1 LLFLSVFSSS
11 FKSQIKCKV
20 TERLV
25 CDRCSHNPPPLKNP
39 PDPIGINIGGELN
52 GRRPE
57 DVPTFPRMMKNR
69 DALNSPDGATLTV
82 GVLDDT
88 KCNAADLN
96 AWGKFFL
103 PTTVQMQVVGYV
115 EGSPYPCDQLVL
127 MTCEDKKF
135 YGYDGDELHLVAPSL
150 EHLCQVGVDYPA
162 SRSFYRGETRF
173 LKCFH
178 CRIEY
183 LSDGEVFRRN
193 AFILITT
200 MVDLNNLTRQDTS
213 MLVDEVGFNGTMIK
227 QD

>member
-1 LLFLSVFSSS
+1 MEKTSARCHSTMATMSS
-11 FKSQIKCKV
+11 FPQC
-20 TERLV
+20 
-25 CDRCSHNPPPLKNP
+25 N
-39 PDPIGINIGGELN
+39 GITGPKYRDWVSNTICN
-52 GRRPE
+52 KRNK
-57 DVPTFPRMMKNR
+57 TFQ
-69 DALNSPDGATLTV
+69 LNSPDGATLTV

-162 SRSFYRGETRF
+162 SRSFYRGEAFKHTTSEEWDELRKGPVGKRLDKEHHQLVSKHKDSF
-173 LKCFH
+173 LKNLRLGAEKRRCH
-178 CRIEY
+178 QQHGPI
-183 LSDGEVFRRN
+183 LSDAV
-193 AFILITT
+193 L
-200 MVDLNNLTRQDTS
+200 RQ
-213 MLVDEVGFNGTMIK
+213 LQNGGA
-227 QD
+227 